1 MTTTDY
7 IPVDALKSYI
17 EYFIE
22 ESEKQQARAVDMFNP
37 DDASYYNG
45 VIGALEELKKRIDTM
60 KVSL

>member
-17 EYFIE
+17 EHFVE
-22 ESEKQQARAVDMFNP
+22 EAEKQQARAVDMFNL

-45 VIGALEELKKRIDTM
+45 VIGALEKLKERIDTM

>member
-17 EYFIE
+17 EHFVE

-45 VIGALEELKKRIDTM
+45 VISALEELKERIDTM

>member
-7 IPVDALKSYI
+7 VPVDALKSYI
-17 EYFIE
+17 EHFIE
-22 ESEKQQARAVDMFNP
+22 EIEKHQARAVDMFNP

-45 VIGALEELKKRIDTM
+45 IIDALEKLKKRIDTM

>member
-45 VIGALEELKKRIDTM
+45 VIGAFEELKKRIDTM

>member
-7 IPVDALKSYI
+7 VPVDALKSYI
-17 EYFIE
+17 EHFVE
-22 ESEKQQARAVDMFNP
+22 ESEKQQARAVEMFNP

-45 VIGALEELKKRIDTM
+45 VIGALEKLKKRIDTM

>member
-17 EYFIE
+17 EHFVE
-22 ESEKQQARAVDMFNP
+22 ESEKQQARAVDVFNP
-37 DDASYYNG
+37 DDASYYDG
-45 VIGALEELKKRIDTM
+45 VIGALEELKERIDTM